1 MFTSGN
7 GDRSDVTNIAMIV
20 TDGNSN
26 INEVNTIP
34 FAIDA
39 RRKGVH
45 VIVVSI
51 GDMLNML
58 ELKGMAS
65 MPVDSN
71 LYAATS
77 WKDLPGLKVDMIDAT
92 CDGKQLIIIT
102 LIRTWSRPTIKHKQ
116 TKVEHPSIYL

>member
-7 GDRSDVTNIAMIV
+7 GDRSDVTNIAMII

-26 INEVNTIP
+26 INEENTIP

-39 RRKGVH
+39 RRNGAH
-45 VIVVSI
+45 LIVVSI

-65 MPVDSN
+65 MPVASN

-77 WKDLPGLKVDMIDAT
+77 WRDLPGLQVDMIEAT
-92 CDGKQLIIIT
+92 CDGKQ
-102 LIRTWSRPTIKHKQ
+102 
-116 TKVEHPSIYL
+116 YMF